1 MTFYDH
7 TLYGRDDE
15 MDEFGDS
22 GAFSESLEEELE
34 EEDEE
39 ERRRQ
44 EEEDDWDED
53 DFKLPRSPP
62 L

>member
-1 MTFYDH
+1 MSFDEI

-22 GAFSESLEEELE
+22 NAFDESVDEDFEDEE

-39 ERRRQ
+39 VSASEPKKTKTWTTRTR
-44 EEEDDWDED
+44 
-53 DFKLPRSPP
+53 PR
-62 L
+62 